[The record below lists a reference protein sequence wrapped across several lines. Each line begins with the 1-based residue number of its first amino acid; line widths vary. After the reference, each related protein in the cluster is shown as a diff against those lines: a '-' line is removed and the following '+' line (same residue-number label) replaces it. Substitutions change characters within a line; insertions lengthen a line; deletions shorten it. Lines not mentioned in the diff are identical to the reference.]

1 MVHTALRNDVLF
13 KIGLVSKGCARKQKE
28 KKPATSTF
36 LGILKR
42 NQKENPLPLTGG
54 GFSFYFLSRSSII
67 WRRTF
72 KSSLCDLLFL
82 L

>member
-1 MVHTALRNDVLF
+1 MHTALRNDVLF
-13 KIGLVSKGCARKQKE
+13 KIGLVAKECARKRKE

-54 GFSFYFLSRSSII
+54 GFSFNVFEVMSV
-67 WRRTF
+67 
-72 KSSLCDLLFL
+72 
-82 L
+82 